1 MYTIPTLRATD
12 ECKNPAIRPANTP
25 NSPAIGAKV
34 VDNKSVSIGAGS
46 FIYHCFINADIH
58 TPTITGSIFLI
69 CLPAGE
75 KPTIVKIDP
84 MVGPFKSPFAASTNA
99 VAIIPFIDILKIYTA
114 SE

>member
-1 MYTIPTLRATD
+1 M
-12 ECKNPAIRPANTP
+12 
-25 NSPAIGAKV
+25 

-75 KPTIVKIDP
+75 KPTIVNMEPI
-84 MVGPFKSPFAASTNA
+84 VGPFKSPFAASTNA